1 MSQAIVLFA
10 HGARDPAWAGPVRE
24 LAARVAA
31 RRPDAL
37 VEAAFLELLE
47 PTLPDAVARLAAR
60 GARRVVVFPL
70 FMAPGGHLRRDVPAL
85 LDAIRAAHPG
95 IDVELAPP
103 LGAAPEVLEA
113 IARWVAGHGRGD

>member
-1 MSQAIVLFA
+1 MLFA

-31 RRPDAL
+31 HRPEAL
-37 VEAAFLELLE
+37 VAAAFLELLE
-47 PTLPDAVARLAAR
+47 PTLPGAVAQLAAR

-85 LDAIRAAHPG
+85 MASIRAAHPG
-95 IDVELAPP
+95 LDLALAPP
-103 LGAAPEVLEA
+103 LGAVPEVLEA
-113 IARWVAGHGRGD
+113 IARWVSGYER